1 MPMILFDLTCRN
13 DHVFEAW
20 FRDGAAFET
29 QRKARKIICPECG
42 EARVEK
48 APMAPR
54 INKGAAEPVK
64 AKAVSAPPDPKQA
77 EMMQALRKLRQ
88 IVETNLEHVGP
99 RFPEEARAIHYGERE
114 KRGIYGEATSKDVE
128 ELAEEGIG
136 VTSIPWVPRQDS

>member
-1 MPMILFDLTCRN
+1 MILFDLTCRN

-29 QRKARKIICPECG
+29 QCKARKIICPECG
-42 EARVEK
+42 EARIGK

-64 AKAVSAPPDPKQA
+64 AKAVSTPPDPKQA

-88 IVETNLEHVGP
+88 IVETNFEHVGP

>member
-1 MPMILFDLTCRN
+1 MILFDLACRN
-13 DHVFEAW
+13 NHIFEAW

-29 QRKARKIICPECG
+29 QRKARKIACPECG
-42 EARVEK
+42 EVRVEK

-54 INKGAAEPVK
+54 INKGAREQAP
-64 AKAVSAPPDPKQA
+64 AKPIAVQPDNKQG

-88 IVETNLEHVGP
+88 IVESNFEHVGP

-114 KRGIYGEATSKDVE
+114 KRGIYGEATPKDVE
-128 ELAEEGIG
+128 DLTEEGIG

>member
-1 MPMILFDLTCRN
+1 MILFDLACRN

-20 FRDGAAFET
+20 FRDGAAFEA
-29 QRKARKIICPECG
+29 QRKVRKIACPECG
-42 EARVEK
+42 EVRVEK

-54 INKGAAEPVK
+54 INKGAREQAPAKPV
-64 AKAVSAPPDPKQA
+64 AVQPDNKQG

-88 IVETNLEHVGP
+88 IVESNFEHVGP

-114 KRGIYGEATSKDVE
+114 KRGIYGEATPKDVE
-128 ELAEEGIG
+128 DLTEEGIG

>member
-1 MPMILFDLTCRN
+1 MILFDLACRN

-20 FRDGAAFET
+20 FRDGAAFEA
-29 QRKARKIICPECG
+29 QRKARKIACPECG
-42 EARVEK
+42 EVRVGK

-54 INKGAAEPVK
+54 INKGAAEPVPT
-64 AKAVSAPPDPKQA
+64 KAVSTPPDPKQA

-88 IVETNLEHVGP
+88 MVETNLEHVGP

-114 KRGIYGEATSKDVE
+114 KRGIYGEATPKDVE

-136 VTSIPWVPRQDS
+136 VTSIPWIPRQDS